1 MWLHINLVV
10 IRGLFEFLKKD
21 TDHISIP
28 VKLIKVSPRDKVLS
42 EGLGI
47 AYTLN
52 TGVHEACVT

>member
-10 IRGLFEFLKKD
+10 LKKD

-28 VKLIKVSPRDKVLS
+28 VKLIKVSPWDKVLS